1 MTTESMLS
9 SIKSSLGAAMRG
21 RIFTCSFASGSMI
34 PLACQYLSLL
44 ECIFFNAFSLILA
57 TSLSDIFSASSW
69 LRRYSSLTSRKA
81 ACINLI
87 ILSVSESKNLPGSLV
102 D

>member
-1 MTTESMLS
+1 MSMTTESMLS

-44 ECIFFNAFSLILA
+44 ECIFFNAFSLLA
-57 TSLSDIFSASSW
+57 SGENSHLKS
-69 LRRYSSLTSRKA
+69 
-81 ACINLI
+81 N
-87 ILSVSESKNLPGSLV
+87 
-102 D
+102 

>member
-69 LRRYSSLTSRKA
+69 LRRYYLA
-81 ACINLI
+81 YVPEGCLYQ
-87 ILSVSESKNLPGSLV
+87 PDHLV
-102 D
+102 GI